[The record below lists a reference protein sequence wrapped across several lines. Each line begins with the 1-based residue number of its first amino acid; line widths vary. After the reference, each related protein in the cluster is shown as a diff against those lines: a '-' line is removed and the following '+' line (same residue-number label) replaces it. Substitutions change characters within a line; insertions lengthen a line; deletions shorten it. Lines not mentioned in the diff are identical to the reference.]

1 MHNGTMGFA
10 RIKKHIPQL
19 KLLRKATPKQRK
31 SILER
36 SNTGLVNC
44 IGECCLNVLNGNVK
58 ITKPQRKKLSRHAKT
73 LRALSK
79 RGIPVQ
85 KRRKILIQNGGGFLP
100 ALLAPI
106 LSLAVSLAG
115 SLIR

>member
-1 MHNGTMGFA
+1 MGIA
-10 RIKKHIPQL
+10 TLKKHFPQL
-19 KLLRKATPKQRK
+19 KLLKSATPKRRK
-31 SILER
+31 HILKAA
-36 SNTGLVNC
+36 NTGLVNC

-58 ITKPQRKKLSRHAKT
+58 INKSQRKKLSRHKKT
-73 LRALSK
+73 LRTLSK

-85 KRRKILIQNGGGFLP
+85 KRRKVLIQKGGFLP